1 MFTYKQSWQYHFG
14 RIIMALV
21 LIYFGYNVFIQ
32 GQEFY
37 IQYLHAWRQML
48 LPDSKNRINKDFTY
62 EEVFKIVVQVEGGLF
77 MLGGFLIL
85 LNQRVAGGLICIF
98 ALIFIFATQ
107 DNPTL
112 HPHIKHQ
119 PKHFKYRYDDL
130 SRHISLLG
138 AILYLMTVPPIV
150 DPEPEVKKKKVKD
163 E

>member
-1 MFTYKQSWQYHFG
+1 M
-14 RIIMALV
+14 
-21 LIYFGYNVFIQ
+21 
-32 GQEFY
+32 
-37 IQYLHAWRQML
+37 
-48 LPDSKNRINKDFTY
+48 PDSKNRINANYTFED
-62 EEVFKIVVQVEGGLF
+62 VFKIVVQVEGGLF

-85 LNQRVAGGLICIF
+85 LNQRVAGGLICIL

-112 HPHIKHQ
+112 TDHIK
-119 PKHFKYRYDDL
+119 PKPKYFKYRYDDL

-138 AILYLMTVPPIV
+138 AILYLMTVPPVV